1 MNSVMGGWYVGGY
14 IDGARVDSRGE
25 TRWVALSKRASRVR
39 TDITFAVIDGLVV
52 MAAYTTALALRMLDP
67 LVSDGDTYWSD
78 LLRVLPVIIVIHIV
92 ANTLAGAYGH
102 VWEYAS
108 ITEATKLALANGAAT
123 AVIVGLEWL
132 GRHTMGLV
140 VPYLTLVAG
149 GLFTFLLTG
158 LLRFRS
164 RLFSFKKTGGGPSL
178 LVVGSG
184 VEAAAFARRLTDIDG
199 GGHVV
204 GFVNDSNGGPKTSR
218 LVADL
223 PILGSLEDIPSIVG
237 DLGVD
242 QVVVA
247 GVDPHVVRTVVDS
260 CLEIDVRLRILPGV
274 EDIVTDRTAPLDV
287 RDIRV
292 EDLLIREAVHS
303 DMENVAELIHGKKVL
318 ITGAGGSIGSEIVRQ
333 VLSYEAD
340 EVWAL
345 DRDETLLHEAQIS
358 WADRA
363 QVMLCDVRDADAV
376 LRALELIQPDL
387 IFHAAA
393 LKHVPILERFP
404 DEAVLTN
411 VVGTRNMIEAGSR
424 VGAERFVLIS
434 TDKAVD
440 PNSVMGA
447 SKRAAELLVKTGNAR
462 NDGCIYTAVRFG
474 NVLGSRG
481 SVIPTFVSQIREGG
495 PVTVTD
501 PRMKRYFMTVN
512 EAVEL
517 VLQAASLSNGSEI
530 FLLDMGEPVY
540 IDDLAR
546 RLIRLAGLIPDID
559 IAIEHTGVRPG
570 EKLEEVLANGPVD
583 VTSNPKIFEARLS
596 EPGGGIVAGMVA
608 DLEEAAKMG
617 NGDMVIDRLN
627 ELVWGLPVGGPDLT
641 ELAMKQS

>member
-1 MNSVMGGWYVGGY
+1 MGGEMF
-14 IDGARVDSRGE
+14 GARVDSRGE
-25 TRWVALSKRASRVR
+25 TRWVALSRKASRVR

-52 MAAYTTALALRMLDP
+52 MAAYATALALRMLDP
-67 LVSDGDTYWSD
+67 LVSDGATYWSD
-78 LLRVLPVIIVIHIV
+78 LLRILPVIIVVHVV
-92 ANTLAGAYGH
+92 ANALAGAYGH

-108 ITEATKLALANGAAT
+108 ITEATKLAIANGVAT
-123 AVIVGLEWL
+123 AVIVALGWF
-132 GRHTMGLV
+132 GRHWLDLL
-140 VPYLTLVAG
+140 VPYLTFIAG

-164 RLFSFKKTGGGPSL
+164 RLFSFRKTGGGSAV

-184 VEAAAFARRLTDIDG
+184 VEAAAFARRLSDIDG
-199 GGHVV
+199 GGRVV
-204 GFVNDSNGGPKTSR
+204 GFVNDTNGGPMNAR

-223 PILGSLEDIPSIVG
+223 PVLGSLEDIPTIVT
-237 DLGVD
+237 DHAID
-242 QVVVA
+242 QIVVA
-247 GVDPHVVRTVVDS
+247 GVDPDVVRSVVDS
-260 CLEIDVRLRILPGV
+260 CLLVDVRLRILPGV
-274 EDIVTDRTAPLDV
+274 EDIVKDRTAPLDV
-287 RDIRV
+287 RDIKV
-292 EDLLIREAVHS
+292 EDLLVREAVDT
-303 DMENVAELIHGKKVL
+303 DMANVAALIEGKTVL
-318 ITGAGGSIGSEIVRQ
+318 VTGAGGSIGSEIVRQ
-333 VLSYEAD
+333 ILSYDAA

-345 DRDETLLHEAQIS
+345 DRDETLLHEAQIT
-358 WADRA
+358 WDD
-363 QVMLCDVRDADAV
+363 QVGVMLCDVRDGDAV
-376 LRALELIQPDL
+376 LRTLEAIKPDL

-393 LKHVPILERFP
+393 LKHVPMLERFP
-404 DEAVLTN
+404 SEAVLTN

-481 SVIPTFVSQIREGG
+481 SVIPTFVSQIRAGG

-512 EAVEL
+512 ESVQL
-517 VLQAASLSNGSEI
+517 VLQAASLATGSEI
-530 FLLDMGEPVY
+530 FLLDMGEPVF
-540 IDDLAR
+540 IEDLAR
-546 RLIRLAGLIPDID
+546 RLIRLAGLIPEVD

-583 VTSNPKIFEARLS
+583 VTTNPKIFESRLS
-596 EPGGGIVAGMVA
+596 EPGGGVVAEAVA
-608 DLEEAAKMG
+608 DIEQAAKLG
-617 NGDMVIDRLN
+617 DNDMVIDRLN
-627 ELVWGLPVGGPDLT
+627 DLVWWLPAEEPSVTGLAVERT
-641 ELAMKQS
+641 

>member
-1 MNSVMGGWYVGGY
+1 MGGDIHGG
-14 IDGARVDSRGE
+14 REDSRGE
-25 TRWVALSKRASRVR
+25 TRWVALSRRASRVR

-52 MAAYTTALALRMLDP
+52 MAAYAIALALRMLDP
-67 LVSDGDTYWSD
+67 LVSDAGSYWSD
-78 LLRVLPVIIVIHIV
+78 LFKVLPVIIAVHIL
-92 ANTLAGAYGH
+92 ANAVAGAYGH

-108 ITEATKLALANGAAT
+108 VNEATRLAIANAMAMT
-123 AVIVGLEWL
+123 VIVTL
-132 GRHTMGLV
+132 GWGARHSIDLL

-149 GLFTFLLTG
+149 GLFTFLFTG

-164 RLFSFKKTGGGPSL
+164 RLFSFKKNGVGPAV

-184 VEAAAFARRLTDIDG
+184 VEAAAFARRLADIDG
-199 GGHVV
+199 GGHVI
-204 GFVNDSNGGPKTSR
+204 GFVNDCKDGPRDSR

-223 PILGSLEDIPSIVG
+223 PVLGSLEDIPAIVG
-237 DLGVD
+237 EHGVD

-247 GVDPHVVRTVVDS
+247 GVDPEIVQSVVDS

-274 EDIVTDRTAPLDV
+274 RDIVTDRTAPLDV
-287 RDIRV
+287 RDIKV
-292 EDLLIREAVHS
+292 EDLLVREAVHT
-303 DMENVAELIHGKKVL
+303 DMSNVADLIQGKRVL
-318 ITGAGGSIGSEIVRQ
+318 VTGAGGSIGSEIVRQ
-333 VLSYEAD
+333 ILSYEVE

-345 DRDETLLHEAQIS
+345 DRDETLLHEAQIT

-363 QVMLCDVRDADAV
+363 RVVLCDVRDANAV
-376 LRALELIQPDL
+376 LRALERIKPEL

-393 LKHVPILERFP
+393 LKHVPMLERFP
-404 DEAVLTN
+404 TEAVLTN
-411 VVGTRNMIEAGSR
+411 VVGTRNMVEAGSR

-447 SKRAAELLVKTGNAR
+447 SKRAAEILVKTGNAR
-462 NDGCIYTAVRFG
+462 KDGCTYTAVRFG

-481 SVIPTFVSQIREGG
+481 SVIPTFVSQIRAGG

-501 PRMKRYFMTVN
+501 PRMRRYFMTVN
-512 EAVEL
+512 EAVQL
-517 VLQAASLSNGSEI
+517 VLQAASLADGSEI
-530 FLLDMGEPVY
+530 FLLDMGEPVF

-559 IAIEHTGVRPG
+559 IAIEYTGVRPG

-583 VTSNPKIFEARLS
+583 VTSNPKIFEATLYD
-596 EPGGGIVAGMVA
+596 PGGAVVA
-608 DLEEAAKMG
+608 DAVADMEQAA
-617 NGDMVIDRLN
+617 NAGDDDLVLDRLN
-627 ELVWGLPVGGPDLT
+627 ELVWGLPAGQPDLT
-641 ELAMKQS
+641 ELTMERN

>member
-1 MNSVMGGWYVGGY
+1 M
-14 IDGARVDSRGE
+14 DSRGE
-25 TRWVALSKRASRVR
+25 TRWVALSRRASRVR
-39 TDITFAVIDGLVV
+39 TDITFAVIDALVV
-52 MAAYTTALALRMLDP
+52 MAAYSTALALRMLDP
-67 LVSDGDTYWSD
+67 LVEDGATYWSD
-78 LLRVLPVIIVIHIV
+78 LLRVLPVIIIVHIL
-92 ANTLAGAYGH
+92 ANALAGAYGH

-108 ITEATKLALANGAAT
+108 INEATRLALANGAAT
-123 AVIVGLEWL
+123 AVIVVLEWL
-132 GRHTMGLV
+132 GRHTMDLL
-140 VPYLTLVAG
+140 VPYLTLIAG

-164 RLFSFKKTGGGPSL
+164 RLFSFKKSAGGPSV
-178 LVVGSG
+178 LVVGRG
-184 VEAAAFARRLTDIDG
+184 VEAAAFARRLSDIEG

-204 GFVNDSNGGPKTSR
+204 GFVNDRNGGPKSSR

-223 PILGSLEDIPSIVG
+223 PVLGSLEDIPSIVT
-237 DLGVD
+237 DQSVD

-247 GVDPHVVRTVVDS
+247 GVDPDTVRSVVDS

-287 RDIRV
+287 RDIKV
-292 EDLLIREAVHS
+292 EDLLVRDAVHT
-303 DMENVAELIHGKKVL
+303 DMANVADLIRDKRVL
-318 ITGAGGSIGSEIVRQ
+318 VTGAGGSIGSEIVRQ
-333 VLSYEAD
+333 ILSYESA

-345 DRDETLLHEAQIS
+345 DRDETLLHEAQIT
-358 WADRA
+358 WGNEAR
-363 QVMLCDVRDADAV
+363 VMLCDVRQAEAV
-376 LRALELIQPDL
+376 LRALELIKPEL

-393 LKHVPILERFP
+393 LKHVPMLERFP
-404 DEAVLTN
+404 DEAALTN

-462 NDGCIYTAVRFG
+462 NDGCTYTAVRFG

-481 SVIPTFVSQIREGG
+481 SVIPTFVSQIRAGG

-512 EAVEL
+512 EAVQL
-517 VLQAASLSNGSEI
+517 VLQAASLATGSEI
-530 FLLDMGEPVY
+530 YLLDMGEPVF

-546 RLIRLAGLIPDID
+546 RLIRLAGLIPDVD
-559 IAIEHTGVRPG
+559 IAIEYTGVRPG

-596 EPGGGIVAGMVA
+596 QPGGGVVAEAVA
-608 DLEEAAKMG
+608 DIEEAANMG
-617 NGDMVIDRLN
+617 DIEMVIDRLN

-641 ELAMKQS
+641 GLAMKRN

>member
-1 MNSVMGGWYVGGY
+1 MH
-14 IDGARVDSRGE
+14 GARANSRGE
-25 TRWVALSKRASRVR
+25 TRWVALSRRASRVR

-52 MAAYTTALALRMLDP
+52 MAAYATALALRMLDP
-67 LVSDGDTYWSD
+67 LVSDAGTYWSD
-78 LLRVLPVIIVIHIV
+78 LLRVLPVIIVVHIV
-92 ANTLAGAYGH
+92 ANTVAGAYGH

-108 ITEATKLALANGAAT
+108 ITEAARLAIANGAAT
-123 AVIVGLEWL
+123 AVIVFLEWVA
-132 GRHTMGLV
+132 RHSIGFL

-164 RLFSFKKTGGGPSL
+164 RLFSFKKGGEGPAI

-184 VEAAAFARRLTDIDG
+184 VEAAAFARRLADIAG
-199 GGHVV
+199 GGHVI
-204 GFVNDSNGGPKTSR
+204 GFVNDSNGGPLSAR

-223 PILGSLEDIPSIVG
+223 PILGSLEDIPSIVA
-237 DLGVD
+237 DQGVH

-247 GVDPHVVRTVVDS
+247 GVDPDVVRTVVDS

-274 EDIVTDRTAPLDV
+274 RDIVTDRTAPLDV
-287 RDIRV
+287 RDIKV
-292 EDLLIREAVHS
+292 EDLLVREAVHT
-303 DMENVAELIHGKKVL
+303 DMTNVADLIKGRKVL

-333 VLSYEAD
+333 VLSYDAD

-345 DRDETLLHEAQIS
+345 DRDETLLHEAQIT
-358 WADRA
+358 WADQA
-363 QVMLCDVRDADAV
+363 HLMLCDVRDANAV
-376 LRALELIQPDL
+376 LRALELIRPHL

-393 LKHVPILERFP
+393 LKHVPMLERFP
-404 DEAVLTN
+404 AEAVLTN
-411 VVGTRNMIEAGSR
+411 VVGTRNIVEAASR
-424 VGAERFVLIS
+424 AGAERFVLIS

-447 SKRAAELLVKTGNAR
+447 SKRAAELLVKTGNLR
-462 NDGCIYTAVRFG
+462 DDGCTYTAVRFG

-481 SVIPTFVSQIREGG
+481 SVIPTFVSQIRAGG

-512 EAVEL
+512 EAVQL
-517 VLQAASLSNGSEI
+517 VLQAATLASGSEI
-530 FLLDMGEPVY
+530 FLLDMGEPVF

-546 RLIRLAGLIPDID
+546 RLIRLAGLIPEVD
-559 IAIEHTGVRPG
+559 IAIEYSGVRPG

-596 EPGGGIVAGMVA
+596 DPGGGAVASAVA
-608 DLEEAAKMG
+608 DIEEAAKTG
-617 NGDMVIDRLN
+617 DGDMVIDRLN
-627 ELVWGLPVGGPDLT
+627 ELVWGLPAGEPDLT
-641 ELAMKQS
+641 GLTMERN

>member
-1 MNSVMGGWYVGGY
+1 MGGEMFGG
-14 IDGARVDSRGE
+14 RMDSRGE
-25 TRWVALSKRASRVR
+25 TRWVALSRRASRVR
-39 TDITFAVIDGLVV
+39 TDITFAVIDALVV
-52 MAAYTTALALRMLDP
+52 MAAYSTALALRMLDP
-67 LVSDGDTYWSD
+67 LVEDGATYWSD
-78 LLRVLPVIIVIHIV
+78 LLRVLPVIIIVHIL
-92 ANTLAGAYGH
+92 ANALAGAYGH

-108 ITEATKLALANGAAT
+108 INEATRLALANGAAT
-123 AVIVGLEWL
+123 AVIVVLEWL
-132 GRHTMGLV
+132 GRHTMDLL
-140 VPYLTLVAG
+140 VPYLTLIAG

-164 RLFSFKKTGGGPSL
+164 RLFSFKKSAGGPSV
-178 LVVGSG
+178 LVVGRG
-184 VEAAAFARRLTDIDG
+184 VEAAAFARRLSDIEG

-204 GFVNDSNGGPKTSR
+204 GFVNDRNGGPKSSR

-223 PILGSLEDIPSIVG
+223 PVLGSLEDIPSIVT
-237 DLGVD
+237 DQSVD

-247 GVDPHVVRTVVDS
+247 GVDPDTVRSVVDS

-287 RDIRV
+287 RDIKV
-292 EDLLIREAVHS
+292 EDLLVRDAVHT
-303 DMENVAELIHGKKVL
+303 DMANVADLIRDKRVL
-318 ITGAGGSIGSEIVRQ
+318 VTGAGGSIGSEIVRQ
-333 VLSYEAD
+333 ILSYESA

-345 DRDETLLHEAQIS
+345 DRDETLLHEAQIT
-358 WADRA
+358 WGNEAR
-363 QVMLCDVRDADAV
+363 VMLCDVRQAEAV
-376 LRALELIQPDL
+376 LRALELIKPEL

-393 LKHVPILERFP
+393 LKHVPMLERFP
-404 DEAVLTN
+404 DEAALTN

-462 NDGCIYTAVRFG
+462 NDGCTYTAVRFG

-481 SVIPTFVSQIREGG
+481 SVIPTFVSQIRAGG

-512 EAVEL
+512 EAVQL
-517 VLQAASLSNGSEI
+517 VLQAASLATGSEI
-530 FLLDMGEPVY
+530 YLLDMGEPVF

-546 RLIRLAGLIPDID
+546 RLIRLAGLIPDVD
-559 IAIEHTGVRPG
+559 IAIEYTGVRPG

-596 EPGGGIVAGMVA
+596 QPGGGVVAEAVA
-608 DLEEAAKMG
+608 DIEEAANMG
-617 NGDMVIDRLN
+617 DIEMVIDRLN

-641 ELAMKQS
+641 GLAMKRN